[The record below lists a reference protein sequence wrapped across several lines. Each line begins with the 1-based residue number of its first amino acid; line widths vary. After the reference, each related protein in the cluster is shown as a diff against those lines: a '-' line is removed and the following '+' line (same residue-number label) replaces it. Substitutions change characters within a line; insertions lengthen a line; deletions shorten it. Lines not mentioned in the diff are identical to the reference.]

1 MSERVM
7 RASDQDREE
16 AILSLTDAFTDGR
29 LDHAEFETR
38 MSAAQAATY
47 VHDLDPL
54 FADLPART
62 RKVEPVAYAAPLE
75 RKRRRPPFV
84 PLLMVAALTA
94 VLLTTGHVWVLFPLW
109 FLGFHVAR
117 GIAWRRH
124 AMAHAASRGELGL
137 HGPYRRMR

>member
-1 MSERVM
+1 
-7 RASDQDREE
+7 
-16 AILSLTDAFTDGR
+16 
-29 LDHAEFETR
+29 

-75 RKRRRPPFV
+75 RMRRRPPFV

-94 VLLTTGHVWVLFPLW
+94 VLLTTGHVSAVFPLW
-109 FLGFHVAR
+109 FLGFHGR
-117 GIAWRRH
+117 
-124 AMAHAASRGELGL
+124 AASRGVGTRWRTPRAAASGL
-137 HGPYRRMR
+137 RAYRRMRGP